1 MEYPAIDA
9 DAFEKKREN
18 NSTIKPTVNREE
30 YTISNQFILTLN
42 KEKREHRKRKTQKKE
57 KIPRIFIVGLQLVQ
71 M

>member
-1 MEYPAIDA
+1 MDTTKIEYPAIDA

-42 KEKREHRKRKTQKKE
+42 KEKRKTLKRKTKKKE
-57 KIPRIFIVGLQLVQ
+57 NTEKGK
-71 M
+71 

>member
-18 NSTIKPTVNREE
+18 NSIIKPTVNREE

-42 KEKREHRKRKTQKKE
+42 KEKRKTPKKE
-57 KIPRIFIVGLQLVQ
+57 KAEKNMQIFIVGLQLVQ